1 MRGLNGKTAVVT
13 GGGRGIGRAIS
24 LRLADEGVKIAI
36 IDLLEADAQD
46 TLTQVREKGVNAD
59 VFICDV
65 SNSKQVEQAFEKI
78 VGAFGTFHILV
89 NNAGITR
96 DNLIIRMSDEDWSK
110 VIAVN
115 LTGAFNCSRVA
126 AKYFIKQRFGRIINI
141 SSVVGL
147 MGNAGQVNYSASKAG
162 IIGLTKSMAKE
173 LATRNIT
180 VNAVAPGFID
190 TEMTRALSDKAKQS
204 LLSIVPVGRAG
215 EPEDVANLVA
225 FLASDE
231 ASYITGQ
238 VINVDGGMLM

>member
-1 MRGLNGKTAVVT
+1 MRGLDGKTAVVT

-65 SNSKQVEQAFEKI
+65 SNSKQVEEAFEKI
-78 VGAFGTFHILV
+78 VGTFGAFHILV

-96 DNLIIRMSDEDWSK
+96 DNLIIRMSDDDWNK

-126 AKYFIKQRFGRIINI
+126 AKYFVKRRFGRIINI